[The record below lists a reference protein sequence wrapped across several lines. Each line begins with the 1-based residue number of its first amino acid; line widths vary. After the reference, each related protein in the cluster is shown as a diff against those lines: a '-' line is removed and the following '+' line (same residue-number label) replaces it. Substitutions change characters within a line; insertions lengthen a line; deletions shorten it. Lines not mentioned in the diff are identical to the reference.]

1 MLLEV
6 IATCGEDVLR
16 ACSGGADRIEL
27 VSGIGEG
34 GLTPSIGLLDYAVS
48 HADIP
53 VHVMIRPHSRSFRYD
68 ASDLLVM
75 RRDIRE
81 ARLAGAAGIVI
92 GALTPEGRVDRTAL
106 LPLLEEEAE
115 GMNVTFHRAFDEA
128 RDLDEALED
137 VLLLP
142 RVNRILTSGGRQ
154 SAADAPD
161 VIARLY
167 GRLAGSPVRLLA
179 GSGLTP
185 ASIGSFMERTGVR
198 EVHFGRGVRTN
209 GSYAEPIDPAI
220 IRSMK
225 RGAGGPE

>member
-1 MLLEV
+1 MRIEV
-6 IATCGEDVLR
+6 IATSGDDVIR

-27 VSGIGEG
+27 VTGILEG
-34 GLTPSIGLLDYAVS
+34 GLTPSLGLLDYAAS

-81 ARLAGAAGIVI
+81 ARRAGAAGIVI

-106 LPLLEEEAE
+106 LPLLEEAE

-128 RDLDEALED
+128 RDLDEALDD

-142 RVNRILTSGGRQ
+142 RVNRILTSGGQ
-154 SAADAPD
+154 ASAADAAD
-161 VIARLY
+161 VLARLS
-167 GRLAGSPVRLLA
+167 GRLAGSDVRVLA

-185 ASIGSFMERTGVR
+185 TSIGSFMARSGVR

-209 GSYAEPIDPAI
+209 GSYADPIDPAI

-225 RGAGGPE
+225 QRADRPD